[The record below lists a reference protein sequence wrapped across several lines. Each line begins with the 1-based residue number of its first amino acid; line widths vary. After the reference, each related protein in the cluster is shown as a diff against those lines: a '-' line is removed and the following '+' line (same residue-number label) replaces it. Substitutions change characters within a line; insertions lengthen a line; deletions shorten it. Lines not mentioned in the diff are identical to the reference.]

1 MIAPAAILRLSPQH
15 LEGDRFRARCWGRKN
30 LGRPALWAGFCLAL
44 TVLLVYRLAAVS
56 AKTSDPLRP
65 GDLLDD
71 PTSFDAFS
79 EPSVACAILRQE
91 AERLLWVYREDW
103 DREQASQRQRNGG
116 DVEPGARPGA
126 GQSTELLTTSANRS
140 GLQTPSIESLRVLD
154 AQVQDVQLSLTLKLL
169 LVYADHQMWNEFV
182 DRYLQLPREGP
193 GRAKAALFVRLAL
206 DCSEKCGRTEEVVDA
221 LQHMVRFHPELK
233 SSEGVKEVLAEWKIK
248 RSPSREIDKR

>member
-169 LVYADHQMWNEFV
+169 LVYADYQMWNEFV
-182 DRYLQLPREGP
+182 DRYLQLLREWP
-193 GRAKAALFVRLAL
+193 GRSDSALFVNLAL
-206 DCSEKCGRTEEVVDA
+206 EGAEKCGRTEELADA
-221 LQHMVRFHPELK
+221 LQHIARFHPELK
-233 SSEGVKEVLAEWKIK
+233 SCDDLIAVLAEWKTKSPPGVELSK
-248 RSPSREIDKR
+248 R